1 MIEYILV
8 EWKNGIID
16 VEYEIEAGCE
26 GSVDQYGQKNEPDTP
41 HEMYIKD
48 VRYRRQSVIAL
59 FDEDDLENISE
70 LIWNKVNSRSVV

>member
-1 MIEYILV
+1 MIDSTLI

-41 HEMYIKD
+41 VELYIHGILYKGN
-48 VRYRRQSVIAL
+48 SIMAL
-59 FDEDDLENISE
+59 FDEDDLETISE
-70 LIWNKVNSRSVV
+70 LIWDEVNSRSDI

>member
-1 MIEYILV
+1 MIESELIF
-8 EWKNGIID
+8 WKNGIID
-16 VEYEIEAGCE
+16 VKYEIETGCE

>member
-26 GSVDQYGQKNEPDTP
+26 CSVDQYGQKNEPDTP
-41 HEMYIKD
+41 AELYIHDILYKGTR
-48 VRYRRQSVIAL
+48 VMAL
-59 FDEDDLENISE
+59 FDEDDLEAISE
-70 LIWNKVNSRSVV
+70 LVWDEVNSRRDV